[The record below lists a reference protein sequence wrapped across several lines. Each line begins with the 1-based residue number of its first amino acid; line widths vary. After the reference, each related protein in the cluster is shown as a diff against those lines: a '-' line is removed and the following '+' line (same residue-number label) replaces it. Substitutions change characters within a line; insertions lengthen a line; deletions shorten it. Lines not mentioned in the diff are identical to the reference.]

1 MDVSGHMSVN
11 AGMHSTRLNAST
23 GLGHQN
29 NEQNTGPAIRWLD
42 PLLREQKQSPEYRG
56 GENDRRYRMRTNSCC
71 SFAFLVLFY

>member
-1 MDVSGHMSVN
+1 MSVN
-11 AGMHSTRLNAST
+11 AGMHSTPLSAST
-23 GLGHQN
+23 ELERPS
-29 NEQNTGPAIRWLD
+29 NEQNTVPAIRWLD